1 MNLVKN
7 GSLFLFIILVSGLI
21 LSSVLG
27 GSWNKEGYTDMVTL
41 VSGVTKS
48 STDAS
53 SNITQNT
60 SSLGYDNYDHY
71 SQTSAPTTYYGPNG
85 STANVANN
93 NGDFS
98 IIVKGTNGETTT
110 YSTSAPVSKTV
121 SSNTDSIS
129 SLMKQFG
136 NTTFYGPNGGSARFF
151 TGNDGQYAIE
161 VTKSTGDT
169 IIYTA
174 TNTYTYNYNNNDA
187 SKKTS
192 SYNAF
197 PFATTPPA
205 SEAQNNKSQ
214 SPYNSSLPSGIPK
227 SMIPPGQENLYILK
241 SEVVPPVCP
250 ACPSSSACPSNKKEK
265 CPPCP
270 ACARCPEPSFECKKV
285 PNYKNTNSSS
295 YGSYDATGNYNSH
308 GGNSNGGNSNGA
320 SSLGFTGTGS
330 PGYLPV
336 PVLSDFSTFGM

>member
-71 SQTSAPTTYYGPNG
+71 SKTSAPTTYYGPNG
-85 STANVANN
+85 STANVAKK

-110 YSTSAPVSKTV
+110 YSTTAPVSKTV
-121 SSNTDSIS
+121 SSQTDSIS

-174 TNTYTYNYNNNDA
+174 TNTYTYNYSNNNNDA

-295 YGSYDATGNYNSH
+295 YGSYDATGNYNSV
-308 GGNSNGGNSNGA
+308 GK
-320 SSLGFTGTGS
+320 TGS

>member
-27 GSWNKEGYTDMVTL
+27 GSWNQEGYTDMVTL

-53 SNITQNT
+53 SNITNST

-71 SQTSAPTTYYGPNG
+71 SKTSAPTTYYGPNG
-85 STANVANN
+85 STANVAKN

-98 IIVKGTNGETTT
+98 IIVKGANGETTT
-110 YSTSAPVSKTV
+110 YSTTAPVSKTV
-121 SSNTDSIS
+121 SSQTDSIS

-174 TNTYTYNYNNNDA
+174 TNTYTYNYNSNDA
-187 SKKTS
+187 SKKAA

-197 PFATTPPA
+197 PFATTPPT

-214 SPYNSSLPSGIPK
+214 SPYISSLPSGIPK

-285 PNYKNTNSSS
+285 PNYNALNNS
-295 YGSYDATGNYNSH
+295 
-308 GGNSNGGNSNGA
+308 
-320 SSLGFTGTGS
+320 
-330 PGYLPV
+330 YLPV
-336 PVLSDFSTFGM
+336 PVLADFSSFGM